1 MLFRDVG
8 EILKVYA
15 TALEYWC
22 HLICLCTRSFKGTE
36 MILKHE
42 VGSKVVNPT
51 LQININ
57 TSKDNM
63 SS

>member
-8 EILKVYA
+8 EELKVYA

-22 HLICLCTRSFKGTE
+22 HLICLCTRSFKVTE

-51 LQININ
+51 LQI
-57 TSKDNM
+57 KH
-63 SS
+63 